1 MDLEKF
7 FELLLSNPNNVHLEY
22 SNINGQESL
31 RINGEELF
39 GTPDKE
45 KEEKEEEKEEEEK
58 EVYNDTAIKEYISNY
73 KDNIQLLDDCTFVEV
88 IEQVEN
94 VIDIQ
99 ALDELLS
106 QESFTQDE
114 AELIYEQLNFINT
127 VIHEKLV
134 NKIQDLQELIDRL

>member
-7 FELLLSNPNNVHLEY
+7 FKLLLSNPENIHLEY

-45 KEEKEEEKEEEEK
+45 KEEEEEKEEK
-58 EVYNDTAIKEYISNY
+58 EVYDDTAIKEYISNY

-88 IEQVEN
+88 IEQIEN

-127 VIHEKLV
+127 AIHEKLV
-134 NKIQDLQELIDRL
+134 NKIQDLQKLIDRL

>member
-45 KEEKEEEKEEEEK
+45 EEEKEEEEK
-58 EVYNDTAIKEYISNY
+58 EEKEVYDDTAIKEYISNY

>member
-7 FELLLSNPNNVHLEY
+7 FKLLLSNPENIHLEY

-45 KEEKEEEKEEEEK
+45 KEKEKEEEKEI
-58 EVYNDTAIKEYISNY
+58 YDDTAIKKYISNY

-106 QESFTQDE
+106 QESFTRDE

-127 VIHEKLV
+127 AIHEKLV
-134 NKIQDLQELIDRL
+134 NKIQDLQELIDRF

>member
-7 FELLLSNPNNVHLEY
+7 FELLFSNPNNVHLEY

-31 RINGEELF
+31 RINGEEVIN
-39 GTPDKE
+39 TPDE
-45 KEEKEEEKEEEEK
+45 
-58 EVYNDTAIKEYISNY
+58 YDDTPIKEYITKF

-127 VIHEKLV
+127 VIHERLV
-134 NKIQDLQELIDRL
+134 SKVQDMVELLDRI

>member
-7 FELLLSNPNNVHLEY
+7 FELLFSNPNNVHLEY

-31 RINGEELF
+31 RINGEEVIN
-39 GTPDKE
+39 TPDE
-45 KEEKEEEKEEEEK
+45 
-58 EVYNDTAIKEYISNY
+58 YDDTPIKEYITKF

-99 ALDELLS
+99 TLDELLS

-127 VIHEKLV
+127 VIHERLV
-134 NKIQDLQELIDRL
+134 SKVQDMVELLDRI

>member
-45 KEEKEEEKEEEEK
+45 EEEKEEEKE
-58 EVYNDTAIKEYISNY
+58 VYDDTAIKEYISNY

>member
-7 FELLLSNPNNVHLEY
+7 FKLLLSNPENIHLEY

-45 KEEKEEEKEEEEK
+45 KEEKEI
-58 EVYNDTAIKEYISNY
+58 YDDTAIKKYISNY

-127 VIHEKLV
+127 AIHEKLV

>member
-7 FELLLSNPNNVHLEY
+7 FKLLLSNPENIHLEY

-45 KEEKEEEKEEEEK
+45 KEEKEEKEI
-58 EVYNDTAIKEYISNY
+58 YDDTAIKKYISNY
-73 KDNIQLLDDCTFVEV
+73 KDIIQLLDDCTFVEV

-106 QESFTQDE
+106 QESFTRDE

-127 VIHEKLV
+127 AIHEKLV
-134 NKIQDLQELIDRL
+134 NKIQDLQ

>member
-7 FELLLSNPNNVHLEY
+7 FELLSSNPNNVHLEY

-31 RINGEELF
+31 KINGEEVIN
-39 GTPDKE
+39 TPDE
-45 KEEKEEEKEEEEK
+45 
-58 EVYNDTAIKEYISNY
+58 YDDTPIKEYIT
-73 KDNIQLLDDCTFVEV
+73 KFRDNIQLLDDCTFVEV

-99 ALDELLS
+99 TLDELLS

-127 VIHEKLV
+127 VIHERLV
-134 NKIQDLQELIDRL
+134 SKVQDMVELLDRI

>member
-7 FELLLSNPNNVHLEY
+7 FKLLLSNPENIHLEY

-45 KEEKEEEKEEEEK
+45 KEEEEEKEEK
-58 EVYNDTAIKEYISNY
+58 EVYDDTAIKEYISNY

-88 IEQVEN
+88 IEQIEN

-127 VIHEKLV
+127 AIHEKLV
-134 NKIQDLQELIDRL
+134 NKIQDLQELIDRF

>member
-1 MDLEKF
+1 MTNMDLEKF

-45 KEEKEEEKEEEEK
+45 EEEKEEEKE
-58 EVYNDTAIKEYISNY
+58 VYDDTAIKEYISNY

>member
-1 MDLEKF
+1 MDLKKF
-7 FELLLSNPNNVHLEY
+7 FEQLFSNPNNVHLEY

-45 KEEKEEEKEEEEK
+45 EEEKEEEKEEK
-58 EVYNDTAIKEYISNY
+58 EVYDDTAIKEYISNY

-127 VIHEKLV
+127 VIHERLV
-134 NKIQDLQELIDRL
+134 SKVQDMVELLDRI